1 MRLLLAGA
9 ILLAGCARH
18 APLPP
23 APARA
28 PYTDLK
34 PGQRVTV
41 VTPILKS
48 GGFLVRSAESKVEAA
63 PGAGLNVTM
72 KMDEDFQGYETAVYQ
87 LDARSRVRLLEASVS
102 KGGVVTP
109 QTKSIAPRLNVPA
122 KMRYVR
128 LLYTLR
134 VSAADHNM
142 AVLAAANAKR
152 LTSLTE
158 RVQSDPAG
166 ACRSS
171 AKEYCEWVP
180 AGIAVRPDR

>member
-1 MRLLLAGA
+1 MKPVLAA
-9 ILLAGCARH
+9 LVLLAGCARH

-48 GGFLVRSAESKVEAA
+48 GGFLVRSAESKVEAG
-63 PGAGLNVTM
+63 PGGSLNVTM
-72 KMDEDFQGYETAVYQ
+72 KTDDDFQGYETAVYQ
-87 LDARSRVRLLEASVS
+87 FDERSRVRLLEVSVS

-109 QTKSIAPRLNVPA
+109 QTRSIAPRLNVPA

-142 AVLAAANAKR
+142 AILAAADAKR
-152 LTSLTE
+152 LIALTE
-158 RVQSDPAG
+158 RVQADPAG
-166 ACRSS
+166 GCRSS

-180 AGIAVRPDR
+180 AGVAVRPDR

>member
-1 MRLLLAGA
+1 MRLLLAGV

-23 APARA
+23 APVRA

-48 GGFLVRSAESKVEAA
+48 GGFLVRSAGTQVD
-63 PGAGLNVTM
+63 GRTITMQAG
-72 KMDEDFQGYETAVYQ
+72 DDFLGYETAVYQ

-109 QTKSIAPRLNVPA
+109 QAKSIAPRLNVPER
-122 KMRYVR
+122 MRYVR

-142 AVLAAANAKR
+142 AVLAAADAKR
-152 LTSLTE
+152 LIALTE

-180 AGIAVRPDR
+180 AGVAVRPDR